1 MYAPDV
7 DDVLVLP
14 KVAEEKGWI
23 DEDRGLDIS
32 GAEAVERLPGLVHR
46 LGSMYTRGHTIQ
58 ALGLDEI
65 ILPDGGMLTVRLED
79 VTPESMKALGELF
92 EVLGTVLQFAELR
105 DAYIQ
110 IADADDNCPLVQEL
124 KKE

>member
-1 MYAPDV
+1 
-7 DDVLVLP
+7 
-14 KVAEEKGWI
+14 
-23 DEDRGLDIS
+23 
-32 GAEAVERLPGLVHR
+32 
-46 LGSMYTRGHTIQ
+46 
-58 ALGLDEI
+58 
-65 ILPDGGMLTVRLED
+65 
-79 VTPESMKALGELF
+79 MKALGELF

>member
-1 MYAPDV
+1 M
-7 DDVLVLP
+7 LVLP

-32 GAEAVERLPGLVHR
+32 GAEAVERLQGLVHR
-46 LGSMYTRGHTIQ
+46 LGSMYTRGATTTIEL
-58 ALGLDEI
+58 LGLEEI

-92 EVLGTVLQFAELR
+92 EVLGNVLRFAELR
-105 DAYIQ
+105 HADIR